1 MKAKIGIIKAVNF
14 NPENYSEVVRDSF
27 VDVIQGGENYKVL
40 TAFEHYFNENFDH
53 VFDTAEGYQA
63 WLEKG
68 VDKEIVNVQYDWI
81 EHKAYITIADT
92 NFPGPHVF
100 DCQTT
105 WTDQECINAIN
116 SKFL

>member
-1 MKAKIGIIKAVNF
+1 MKAKTGIIKAVNF
-14 NPENYSEVVRDSF
+14 NPENYSEVVRYSF
-27 VDVIQGGENYKVL
+27 VDVIQGGEDYKVL

-53 VFDTAEGYQA
+53 VFDTLEGYQE
-63 WLEKG
+63 WLENG

-105 WTDQECINAIN
+105 WTDQDCINAIN
-116 SKFL
+116 KRF

>member
-1 MKAKIGIIKAVNF
+1 MVKYALIKSANF
-14 NPENYSEVVRDSF
+14 IPENYSEVIRDRF
-27 VDVIQGGENYKVL
+27 QDVTQNGIEYKMIFC
-40 TAFEHYFNENFDH
+40 FEKYIDEHFDF
-53 VFDTAEGYQA
+53 VFDSWDGYQE

-68 VDKEIVNVQYDWI
+68 VNKAIVNVQYDWI

-105 WTDQECINAIN
+105 WTDQDCINAIN
-116 SKFL
+116 KRF

>member
-1 MKAKIGIIKAVNF
+1 MKAKTGIIKAVNF
-14 NPENYSEVVRDSF
+14 NPENYSGVVRNSF

-53 VFDTAEGYQA
+53 VFDTLEGYQE
-63 WLEKG
+63 WLENG

-81 EHKAYITIADT
+81 EHKALITIADT

-105 WTDQECINAIN
+105 WADQDCINAIN
-116 SKFL
+116 SKFK